1 MIQVL
6 AGSAI
11 REVEEPEHLSHITLH
26 LLIFLPQTLLPKHL
40 LQKLVVSSVIPVTG
54 QVIPSLV
61 TDVSSYWSRDLLS
74 GGSHLCAYFCD
85 FPAQIECI

>member
-6 AGSAI
+6 TGSAI

-26 LLIFLPQTLLPKHL
+26 LLIFLPQTFLPKHL

-61 TDVSSYWSRDLLS
+61 PDVSSYWSRDLLS
-74 GGSHLCAYFCD
+74 GGHIFVLIFVI
-85 FPAQIECI
+85 FLPK